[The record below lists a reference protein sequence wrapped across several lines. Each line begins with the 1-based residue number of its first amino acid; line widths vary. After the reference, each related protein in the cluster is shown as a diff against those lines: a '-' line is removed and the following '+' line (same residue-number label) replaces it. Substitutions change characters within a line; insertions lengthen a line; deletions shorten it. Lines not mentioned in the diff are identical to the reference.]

1 VLIDDGKMVV
11 IVRAKSPSQDWVD
24 CEVMND
30 ATISSRKGFNLPD
43 TVVASSPLTPKD
55 REDLEFIVTKIK
67 VDWVALSFVQSA
79 DDVNE
84 MKYLANQ

>member
-1 VLIDDGKMVV
+1 
-11 IVRAKSPSQDWVD
+11 
-24 CEVMND
+24 VMND

-67 VDWVALSFVQSA
+67 VKGSFVFF
-79 DDVNE
+79 
-84 MKYLANQ
+84 